1 MINFVNVDT
10 TPSDDWSSYRIA
22 SNASLTVC
30 FVMIGTSLAIAG
42 SGEVVIIIAAV
53 AVVNDIVEEAIVAAM
68 NRLTK
73 FRRVLTM
80 ELNSVDDDDH
90 DDEMSRLKERFSDND
105 VLLVVMEES
114 VSSPSHPPSLAHP
127 IRVEDTPPQ

>member
-1 MINFVNVDT
+1 LINFVNVDT

-68 NRLTK
+68 DRFTK

-80 ELNSVDDDDH
+80 ELNSVDDDD
-90 DDEMSRLKERFSDND
+90 DDNDEMSRLKELSSDD
-105 VLLVVMEES
+105 DAALIMEI

>member
-68 NRLTK
+68 DRLTK

-80 ELNSVDDDDH
+80 ELNSVDDDDN

-127 IRVEDTPPQ
+127 IRVEDTPPH

>member
-53 AVVNDIVEEAIVAAM
+53 VVVVNDIVEEAIVAAM
-68 NRLTK
+68 DRFTK

-80 ELNSVDDDDH
+80 ELNSVDDDD
-90 DDEMSRLKERFSDND
+90 DNDEMSRLKELSSDD
-105 VLLVVMEES
+105 DAALIMEI

>member
-53 AVVNDIVEEAIVAAM
+53 VVVVNDIVEEAIVAAM

-80 ELNSVDDDDH
+80 ELNSVDDDD
-90 DDEMSRLKERFSDND
+90 DDNDEMSRLKELSSDD
-105 VLLVVMEES
+105 DAALIMEI
-114 VSSPSHPPSLAHP
+114 VSHPPSLAHP